1 MTVSP
6 TRFGSSA
13 PGLTYFKF
21 TSLKALR
28 FRNLLRGLAI
38 RFSKTEPCCPACD
51 RLPDCAFY
59 NRPQTTQLPGASLRR
74 PVVSLI
80 EGARCVPPQ
89 RHGVKR
95 LSDAAPR
102 ARIRTIFPSSGQA
115 QIGSERSASRPAA
128 LRAHDRFQVA
138 ESAVQIVV
146 HHPVLVAGQPRQSDL
161 DLRGVEPA
169 PNGRVIVGRA
179 RAQPPLQLGERGRQD
194 ESAHRIRMLLLDRLA
209 SLHVDVEDHQALGVV
224 DRAARRSVMVA
235 VHLRPFHERAFADHL
250 LEPLFAD
257 EVVIDAVLLV
267 PAGRARRVA
276 DGEDRSGVRRDQAAR
291 ERGLPGPR
299 RRAEDEQEGL
309 HSTFWTCSRMRSSSA
324 FSSTTVAAMPACCD
338 LEPMVLI
345 SRLSSWTRNSS
356 FRPAGACDEISPRAW
371 AR

>member
-1 MTVSP
+1 M
-6 TRFGSSA
+6 SA

-21 TSLKALR
+21 SSLKALR

-38 RFSKTEPCCPACD
+38 RFSKTEHSCPACD

-89 RHGVKR
+89 LH
-95 LSDAAPR
+95 
-102 ARIRTIFPSSGQA
+102 
-115 QIGSERSASRPAA
+115 
-128 LRAHDRFQVA
+128 
-138 ESAVQIVV
+138 
-146 HHPVLVAGQPRQSDL
+146 
-161 DLRGVEPA
+161 LRGVQPA
-169 PNGRVIVGRA
+169 THGRVVVGRP

-194 ESAHRIRMLLLDRLA
+194 QRPHRVGMLLLDGLA

-224 DRAARRSVMVA
+224 DRAARRSVVVA
-235 VHLRPFHERAFADHL
+235 VHLRPLHERAFADHL

-257 EVVIDAVLLV
+257 EVVIGAVLLV
-267 PAGRARRVA
+267 PTGRARRVA
-276 DGEDRSGVRRDQAAR
+276 DREDRSGVRRDQAAR

-299 RRAEDEQEGL
+299 RRAEDEQEGF

-324 FSSTTVAAMPACCD
+324 FRSTTVAAMPACCD

-356 FRPAGACDEISPRAW
+356 FRPAGACEEISPRAW